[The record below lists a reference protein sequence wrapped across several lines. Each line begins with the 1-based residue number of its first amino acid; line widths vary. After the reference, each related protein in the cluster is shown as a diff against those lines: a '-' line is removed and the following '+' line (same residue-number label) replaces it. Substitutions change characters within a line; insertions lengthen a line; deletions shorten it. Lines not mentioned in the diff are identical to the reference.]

1 MAEPFFL
8 KASVGE
14 RYCLYH
20 SPDSSTQIRGALVY
34 VHPFGEEMNKSRRMA
49 ALQARAFAKA
59 GFAVLQIDLFGCG
72 DSSGDFAEARWE
84 IWREDVLA
92 ASSWLAERTGMVTS
106 LWGLRLGA
114 LLALDLAANS
124 NRDFA
129 GLLLWQPVVN
139 GEQFMTQFLRMR
151 LASEILGNGQEQS
164 GGTQAMRNRLAAG
177 ESLEIAGYE
186 LAPALVASID
196 GLRAADLVV
205 TSMPIHWFELVTEAG
220 RPMPPAAARVAE
232 GWEGQGVDMHRHVV
246 PGKPFWSSQEIEEC
260 PALLSDTTRFADEV
274 LS

>member
-1 MAEPFFL
+1 MAEPFYL

-14 RYCLYH
+14 RFCLYH
-20 SPDSSTQIRGALVY
+20 SPDSATEIRGALVY
-34 VHPFGEEMNKSRRMA
+34 VHPFAEEMNKSRRMA

-84 IWREDVLA
+84 IWKDDVLA
-92 ASSWLAERTGMVTS
+92 ATTWLEARTGMVAT

-124 NRDFA
+124 THHFH
-129 GLLLWQPVVN
+129 GLLLWQPVIN
-139 GEQFMTQFLRMR
+139 GEQFLTQFLRMR
-151 LASEILGNGQEQS
+151 LASDIIGKGGEQS
-164 GGTQAMRNRLAAG
+164 GGTQEMRKLMAAG

-186 LAPALVASID
+186 LAPALAASVD
-196 GLRAADLVV
+196 SLKATDLVV
-205 TSMPIHWFELVTEAG
+205 TSMPIHWFELVAESG
-220 RPMPPAAARVAE
+220 RPLPPAAARVADA
-232 GWEGQGVDMHRHVV
+232 WEARSVDLHRHLV

-260 PALLSDTTRFADEV
+260 PALLLETTRFADEV
-274 LS
+274 FS

>member
-1 MAEPFFL
+1 MAEPFYL
-8 KASVGE
+8 EASVGE

-20 SPDSSTQIRGALVY
+20 SPDSPTQIRGALLY
-34 VHPFGEEMNKSRRMA
+34 VHPFAEEMNKSRRMA

-72 DSSGDFAEARWE
+72 DSSGDFSEARWE

-92 ASSWLAERTGMVTS
+92 ASSWLEARTGMVAS

-124 NRDFA
+124 NHDFA
-129 GLLLWQPVVN
+129 GLLLWQPVIN
-139 GEQFMTQFLRMR
+139 GEQFLTQFLRMR
-151 LASEILGNGQEQS
+151 LASELLGNGQEQS
-164 GGTQAMRNRLAAG
+164 GGTQEMRKRSTAG

-186 LAPALVASID
+186 LAPALVASMD
-196 GLRAADLVV
+196 RLRAADLVV
-205 TSMPIHWFELVTEAG
+205 TSMPIHWFELVAEGG
-220 RPMPPAAARVAE
+220 RPMPPAAARVADL
-232 GWEGQGVDMHRHVV
+232 WEERGVNLHRHVV